1 MAREPGDRRMRP
13 EGLGREL
20 TIAFALKVVAIA
32 VIFAAFFTPA
42 HRLRPTPADMAAFLT
57 GGSGPAK

>member
-1 MAREPGDRRMRP
+1 MKP

-32 VIFAAFFTPA
+32 VIFAAFFSPS
-42 HRLRPTPADMAAFLT
+42 HRLRPTPSDMAAFLT
-57 GGSGPAK
+57 SGLPSGR

>member
-1 MAREPGDRRMRP
+1 MRP

-20 TIAFALKVVAIA
+20 TIALVLKVVAIA
-32 VIFAAFFTPA
+32 VIFAAFFSPS

-57 GGSGPAK
+57 AGSAPDR

>member
-1 MAREPGDRRMRP
+1 MRP

-32 VIFAAFFTPA
+32 VIFAAFFTPS

-57 GGSGPAK
+57 GGSGSAK